1 MTSPGVTRR
10 PREAVHSAVST
21 PPELP
26 GKRLKTVPD
35 TGLKIAG
42 AVLGEQEAV
51 ENTVD
56 GLAHFVQAS
65 R

>member
-1 MTSPGVTRR
+1 MTSPGVTRG
-10 PREAVHSAVST
+10 PGGAVYSTVSM
-21 PPELP
+21 PLELP

-42 AVLGEQEAV
+42 AVLGEEEAV

-56 GLAHFVQAS
+56 GLAHFVHAP

>member
-10 PREAVHSAVST
+10 PGGAVHSPVPT

-26 GKRLKTVPD
+26 GKRLKTVSN
-35 TGLKIAG
+35 TGLKIVG
-42 AVLGEQEAV
+42 SVLGEEEAV

-56 GLAHFVQAS
+56 GLAHFVHAP